1 MRPTPSSH
9 QHGKMHRQHDCCHS
23 APLGCTEGHPGHASQ
38 AKVQDISFNGK
49 DARSASA
56 KYEGSQRRHLFRHHG
71 SVAVS
76 RGSRLSDVEKD
87 GAILDH
93 VVLGFQGPDCAGCA
107 NKISKCL
114 GSIPNL
120 RNLRFNPILF
130 QAEFDLDKN
139 TTSVCE
145 ISNAVRKST
154 GYNCERITKKWQE
167 LEAIFPE
174 KSREAIAKTYP
185 SGVKDVVLKGNNTI
199 LIQYDANIVGA
210 RDILKTSFG
219 CHLDLAPLRATCQAA
234 GHIHTMARLTFF
246 SSILTLPILIL
257 SWAPLP
263 KHKIAYGAVS
273 AALAS
278 IIQVVV
284 AGRFYPSAFR
294 SLFFSRTVDMGL
306 LVVLST
312 TAAYVISVISFV
324 YQIIGEDLKMGVF
337 FETSALLVTL
347 IMVGRLISAY
357 TCQRAMDSVSIRSL
371 QAATAMIVNP
381 LSKRNSSRKE
391 IDVRLLHYKDIF
403 AVEPNSTIVTDGI
416 VVSGTSDVDE
426 AMVTGEAQWIR
437 KRPGSF
443 VIAGSINRSGILL
456 VQLTRLPGSN
466 TIDEIASMVDEV
478 AYTKPKIQ
486 EVADRFAGYFVP
498 AVGLL
503 SLATLFIWV
512 VVGISARK
520 QPARQAVLT
529 ALPYAISVLVV
540 SCPCAIG
547 LAVPMVMV
555 IASGIGAKRGVIVKS
570 AGALQV
576 ARHVTHVI
584 FDKTGTLTESHL
596 TVSAETYVS
605 EPPSLTASLIL
616 GLTANSQHP
625 VASAVAKHVGA
636 MGFESATIDHIKT
649 VVGKGIQGTFN
660 DEIVRIGN
668 SRWLGFEKL
677 CLVQS
682 MLSQG
687 LSVSC
692 LTKGTSLLAVFG
704 LAVSLREN
712 APTIVSALQTRGIS
726 VSIVSGDDTRA
737 VSHAA
742 TALGIPSQNTRAKC
756 SPAGKCRYVKELMQ
770 PTPSGKNTV
779 LFCGDGTNDAAAL
792 AQADVGVYI
801 PSNGT
806 DIAQSAADVVLMS
819 PSLSGIITLMDISRD
834 ASRRIV
840 FNFVWSAIYNL
851 LAILFAAGAF
861 VHVTLRPEYAGLGE
875 LVSVLPVVAVA
886 LLMKWR

>member
-1 MRPTPSSH
+1 MS
-9 QHGKMHRQHDCCHS
+9 
-23 APLGCTEGHPGHASQ
+23 L
-38 AKVQDISFNGK
+38 FGK
-49 DARSASA
+49 DAHSISA
-56 KYEGSQRRHLFRHHG
+56 KHGASQERRLFRHHG
-71 SVAVS
+71 SVVVS

-87 GAILDH
+87 GAFLEH
-93 VVLGFQGPDCAGCA
+93 VVLGFQGPDCAGCV

-120 RNLRFNPILF
+120 RNLKINSILF

-139 TTSVCE
+139 TATVGE
-145 ISNAVRKST
+145 ISNFVRRST
-154 GYNCERITKKWQE
+154 GYKCERITKKWQE

-174 KSREAIAKTYP
+174 RHREVVAKTCP
-185 SGVKDVVLKGNNTI
+185 VGVKGVVFKRNNTI
-199 LIQYDANIVGA
+199 FIQYDANILGA
-210 RDILKTSFG
+210 RDILEKSFG
-219 CHLDLAPLRATCQAA
+219 CRLDLAPLRPTGEVA
-234 GHIHTMARLTFF
+234 GHTNTTARLTFL

-263 KHKIAYGAVS
+263 EHKIAYGAVS
-273 AALAS
+273 AVLAT

-284 AGRFYPSAFR
+284 AGPFYPSAFR

-324 YQIIGEDLKMGVF
+324 YQILGHDLKMGVF

-347 IMVGRLISAY
+347 IMVGRLISTYA
-357 TCQRAMDSVSIRSL
+357 CQRAMDSVSVRSL
-371 QAATAMIVNP
+371 QAATALIVT
-381 LSKRNSSRKE
+381 LGKGNSARKE
-391 IDVRLLHYKDIF
+391 IDIRLLQYEDIF

-416 VVSGTSDVDE
+416 VISGLSDVDE
-426 AMVTGEAQWIR
+426 SLITGEAQWIG
-437 KRPGSF
+437 KKPGSS

-456 VQLTRLPGSN
+456 VRLTRLPGSN
-466 TIDEIASMVDEV
+466 TIDEIAGMVDEV
-478 AYTKPKIQ
+478 AYTKPRIQ
-486 EVADRFAGYFVP
+486 ETADRFAGYFVP

-503 SLATLFIWV
+503 SLTTLFIWV

-596 TVSAETYVS
+596 TVSDEAYVS

-616 GLTANSQHP
+616 GLTVKSQHP
-625 VASAVAKHVGA
+625 VALAVAKHVGA

-668 SRWLGFEKL
+668 SRWLGFENL
-677 CLVQS
+677 PIVQS

-692 LTKGTSLLAVFG
+692 IMKGNSLLATFG
-704 LAVSLREN
+704 LAASLREN
-712 APTIVSALQTRGIS
+712 ALTIVSALQTRGIA

-737 VSHAA
+737 VLHAA
-742 TALGIPSQNTRAKC
+742 IALGIPSENTKAKC
-756 SPAGKCRYVKELMQ
+756 SPAEKCHYVKELMQ
-770 PTPSGKNTV
+770 PTPSCKNTV

-806 DIAQSAADVVLMS
+806 DLAQSAADVVLMS
-819 PSLSGIITLMDISRD
+819 PSLSGIIALMEISRD

-840 FNFVWSAIYNL
+840 FNFIWSAVYNL
-851 LAILFAAGAF
+851 VAILFAAGAF
-861 VHVTLRPEYAGLGE
+861 VHIALPPEYAGLGE